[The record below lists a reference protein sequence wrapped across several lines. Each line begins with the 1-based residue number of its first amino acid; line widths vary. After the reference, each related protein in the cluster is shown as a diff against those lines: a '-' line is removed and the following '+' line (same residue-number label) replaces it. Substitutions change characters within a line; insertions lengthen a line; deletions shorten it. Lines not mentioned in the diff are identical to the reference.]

1 MIKIIMPFFN
11 VKYFYLD
18 FFKNLIINFFN
29 SKKVM
34 PFNINNCKCNT
45 NGKKDEFVL
54 NKLII
59 AGVMQDGESSGD
71 YTISMQASIKT
82 IRPTTWQGNANYSP
96 APIEYDVIYTVRY
109 NGLSKKV
116 QSKWYIKHNSHQSRV
131 IKVENIDKDDKY
143 IRFYCKTEK

>member
-1 MIKIIMPFFN
+1 MPFFN

-131 IKVENIDKDDKY
+131 IKVENVDKDDKY

>member
-1 MIKIIMPFFN
+1 MIKIIKPFFN

-34 PFNINNCKCNT
+34 PFNINNC
-45 NGKKDEFVL
+45 
-54 NKLII
+54 KLII